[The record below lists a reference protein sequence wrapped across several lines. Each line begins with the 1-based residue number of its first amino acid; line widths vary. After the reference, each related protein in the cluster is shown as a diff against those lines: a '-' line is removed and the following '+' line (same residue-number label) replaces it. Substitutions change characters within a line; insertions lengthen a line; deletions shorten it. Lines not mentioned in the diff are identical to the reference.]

1 MKKLLKIFEALG
13 FKVNMQTG
21 KTTVKVDEETL
32 GKFAD
37 HSRMTANLLHLK
49 LDLIA
54 MMSKGTFALPV
65 RDVIERLDRCMA
77 SPESAN
83 RQ

>member
-1 MKKLLKIFEALG
+1 MKKLLKIFEVLG
-13 FKVNMQTG
+13 FKVNMKTG
-21 KTTVKVDEETL
+21 KTTVQVDGEVL
-32 GKFAD
+32 SKFAD

-49 LDLIA
+49 LDLID
-54 MMSKGTFALPV
+54 MMGKGTSAIQV
-65 RDVIERLDRCMA
+65 RDVIERLDKCME